1 MVAAPSGTLHHV
13 RRAALNLLPVFAIW
27 AAAAGVL
34 AAATTRVVDWFV
46 MTDELLYERLAF
58 SFARTHS
65 PFPTLRGEHIP
76 AGNDLY
82 PLLLSLVAKH
92 DYVPAFLHR
101 AHILNAVVI
110 ASAAVPAYLL
120 ARDALGSRRAAYAV
134 SALSVLLPWLVLAS
148 FLLTENAAYPA
159 FVWGVYLLQR
169 AVARPSR
176 GADLLALVGLLVAV
190 VARTQFIVL
199 VVTAPLAIL
208 VHEWSVRTAWRRHRW
223 LWSVLGGV
231 ALVFALVA
239 AAGHASSV
247 LGFYS
252 STASGSLSLSQLP
265 RAFVQHLAS
274 VALALGILPF
284 VLGGAWLLARA
295 VRRDAFPVVAVFAV
309 TLLSLEVASFDL
321 RFGGDLPRDR
331 YLFYIAPLLL
341 TGFVG
346 ALLDARAPRWSVAA
360 PLVILL
366 FGFETAP
373 LPIFEKLNV
382 DLPAAILDDYL
393 QRSAHGLHGA
403 RHLLVVCTVLVLAIF
418 YLGRMLVGRR
428 LLAIVLIVVTAAA
441 TTAETVYAFDRLF
454 RVDGTSGRPITLA
467 QGVVFDW
474 VDRTLGTGQDV
485 TIVPYAQVPSD
496 YWATAGWWWDM
507 EFWNRSVTRGA
518 YIHNEYAEIQTTFS
532 KLPLT
537 FDAATGVAS
546 ISPTRYVAQ
555 SGRDSR
561 FRMRGPQVSLTRDV
575 LLIDAGKHWRT
586 DWLTL
591 GIDDDGFTIP
601 GQKATIRVYPYRGQQ
616 RRRLRYLTLYL
627 DSVANPVG
635 ATIRSNDGKWDVDL
649 KPHADQTIQVSV
661 CVPAKGY
668 ADVTLD
674 PRGGGPVWGDFSTK
688 AGTEVGRTRSVWLN
702 RIALADELGKCRA
715 SAA

>member
-1 MVAAPSGTLHHV
+1 M
-13 RRAALNLLPVFAIW
+13 RRATIDLLPVLAVW

-58 SFARTHS
+58 SFAGGS
-65 PFPTLRGEHIP
+65 ILPTLRGEHIP

-82 PLLLSLVAKH
+82 PLLLALVAKH

-101 AHILNAVVI
+101 AHALNAVVI

-120 ARDALGSRRAAYAV
+120 ARDALGSKRAGYAV

-169 AVARPSR
+169 TVARPSR
-176 GADLLALVGLLVAV
+176 GADLLALAGLLVAV
-190 VARTQFIVL
+190 VARTQFFVL
-199 VVTAPLAIL
+199 VVAAPLAIL
-208 VHEWSVRTAWRRHRW
+208 VTEWSLRNAWRRHRT
-223 LWSVLGGV
+223 LWCVLGGLAV
-231 ALVFALVA
+231 VLALLALT
-239 AAGHASSV
+239 GHASSV

-252 STASGSLSLSQLP
+252 STASGSLSLTDLP
-265 RAFVQHLAS
+265 QSFMQHLAT

-295 VRRDAFPVVAVFAV
+295 VRRQAFPVVAVLAV

-346 ALLDARAPRWSVAA
+346 ALLDVRAPRWSLAA
-360 PLVILL
+360 PLLILL
-366 FGFETAP
+366 FGFESAP
-373 LPIFEKLNV
+373 LPIFQKLNV
-382 DLPAAILDDYL
+382 DMPAAILDDYL

-418 YLGRMLVGRR
+418 YLGRLVVGRR
-428 LLAIVLIVVTAAA
+428 LLAIVLIAATAAA

-474 VDRTLGTGQDV
+474 VDRTLGTGRDV
-485 TIVPYAQVPSD
+485 TIVPYAQVPGD

-518 YIHNEYAEIQTTFS
+518 YIDNEYAEIQTTFS
-532 KLPLT
+532 KLPLA
-537 FDAATGVAS
+537 FDPATGVAD

-586 DWLTL
+586 DWLTM
-591 GIDDDGFTIP
+591 GIDDDGFTVP
-601 GQKATIRVYPYRGQQ
+601 GKQGTIRVYPFAGQKAP
-616 RRRLRYLTLYL
+616 RLRYLTLYL
-627 DSVANPVG
+627 EAPGAPMG
-635 ATIRSNDGKWDVDL
+635 ATFHSNDGSWNAGL
-649 KPHADQTIQVSV
+649 KANSTDQIQVSV

-668 ADVTLD
+668 ADVTVD
-674 PRGGGPVWGDFSTK
+674 PRGSGTVWGDLSAK
-688 AGTEVGRTRSVWLN
+688 PNIGIDRVRSIWLN
-702 RIALADELGKCRA
+702 RIALADELGKC
-715 SAA
+715 ST

>member
-1 MVAAPSGTLHHV
+1 V
-13 RRAALNLLPVFAIW
+13 RRSTIDLLPVLALW

-65 PFPTLRGEHIP
+65 PIPTLRGEHIP

-101 AHILNAVVI
+101 AHALNAVLI

-159 FVWGVYLLQR
+159 FIWGVYLVQR
-169 AVARPSR
+169 TVAHPSR
-176 GADLLALVGLLVAV
+176 GADALALLGLLVAV
-190 VARTQFIVL
+190 VARTQFVVL
-199 VVTAPLAIL
+199 VATAPLAIL
-208 VHEWSVRTAWRRHRW
+208 VHEASFRGAWRRHRT
-223 LWSVLGGV
+223 LWCVLGGC
-231 ALVFALVA
+231 ALAFALIA
-239 AAGHASSV
+239 AAGHGSSV

-252 STASGSLSLSQLP
+252 STASGSLSVSHLP
-265 RAFVQHLAS
+265 RSFVQHLAT

-284 VLGGAWLLARA
+284 VLGGAWLLARS
-295 VRRDAFPVVAVFAV
+295 VRREAFPVVAVLAV

-346 ALLDARAPRWSVAA
+346 ALLDARAPRWSLAA
-360 PLVILL
+360 PLLILVA
-366 FGFETAP
+366 GFESAP
-373 LPIFEKLNV
+373 LPVFEKLNV

-393 QRSAHGLHGA
+393 LRSAHGVSGA

-418 YLGRMLVGRR
+418 YLGRLVIGRR
-428 LLAIVLIVVTAAA
+428 LLALLLIVATAAA

-474 VDRTLGTGQDV
+474 VDRTLGTNKDV
-485 TIVPYAQVPSD
+485 TIVPYAQVPGD
-496 YWATAGWWWDM
+496 YWATAGWWWDL

-518 YIHNEYAEIQTTFS
+518 YIDNQYAEIQTTFS
-532 KLPLT
+532 KLPLS
-537 FDAATGVAS
+537 FDPATGVAD
-546 ISPTRYVAQ
+546 ISPTRYIAQ

-561 FRMRGPQVSLTRDV
+561 FRMRGPQVSLTRDI
-575 LLIDAGKHWRT
+575 LLVDAGRHWRS
-586 DWLTL
+586 DWLTFGL
-591 GIDDDGFTIP
+591 DNDGFALP
-601 GQKATIRVYPYRGQQ
+601 DRKATVRIYPYSGQ
-616 RRRLRYLTLYL
+616 RRPTLRYLTLYFQAV
-627 DSVANPVG
+627 STRVG
-635 ATIRSNDGKWDVDL
+635 ATIRSNEGRWDVDL
-649 KPHADQTIQVSV
+649 KPGTAAQTQAAV

-668 ADVTLD
+668 ADVTID
-674 PRGGGPVWGDFSTK
+674 PHGAGPVYGDLSTK
-688 AGTEVGRTRSVWLN
+688 QGIGLTRERGVWVY
-702 RIALADELGKCRA
+702 RIALGDEH
-715 SAA
+715 AACT

>member
-1 MVAAPSGTLHHV
+1 V
-13 RRAALNLLPVFAIW
+13 RRAALNLLPVFAVW

-65 PFPTLRGEHIP
+65 PLPTLRGEHIP

-82 PLLLSLVAKH
+82 PMLLALVAKH

-120 ARDALGSRRAAYAV
+120 ARDALGSRRPAYAV

-169 AVARPSR
+169 TVARPSR
-176 GADLLALVGLLVAV
+176 GADLLALGGVLVAV

-208 VHEWSVRTAWRRHRW
+208 VHEASLRTAWRRHRT
-223 LWSVLGGV
+223 LWCVLGGV
-231 ALVFALVA
+231 ALAFALVA

-252 STASGSLSLSQLP
+252 STASGSLSLANLP
-265 RAFVQHLAS
+265 RAFVQHLAT

-295 VRRDAFPVVAVFAV
+295 VRREAFPVVAVFAV

-321 RFGGDLPRDR
+321 HFGGDLPRDR

-346 ALLDARAPRWSVAA
+346 ALLDERAPRWSLAA

-382 DLPAAILDDYL
+382 DMPAAILDDYL
-393 QRSAHGLHGA
+393 QRSAHGLEGA
-403 RHLLVVCTVLVLAIF
+403 RHLLVVCTALVLAIF
-418 YLGRMLVGRR
+418 YLGRLVVGRR
-428 LLAIVLIVVTAAA
+428 LLAIVLIAVTAAA

-474 VDRTLGTGQDV
+474 VDRTLGTDNDV
-485 TIVPYAQVPSD
+485 TIVPYAQVPGD

-518 YIHNEYAEIQTTFS
+518 YVHNEFAEIQTTFS

-537 FDAATGVAS
+537 FNAATGVAD
-546 ISPTRYVAQ
+546 ISPTRYLAQ

-575 LLIDAGKHWRT
+575 LLIDAGRHWRA
-586 DWLTL
+586 DWLTQ
-591 GIDDDGFTIP
+591 GIDNDGFTFP
-601 GQKATIRVYPYRGQQ
+601 GRRGTIRVYPFAGQ
-616 RRRLRYLTLYL
+616 RTPRLRYLTLYL
-627 DSVANPVG
+627 NAPAAPVG
-635 ATIRSNDGKWDVDL
+635 ATLRSNDGRWDVDL
-649 KPHADQTIQVSV
+649 KAGTDQTIQVSV

-668 ADVTLD
+668 ADVTID
-674 PRGGGPVWGDFSTK
+674 PRGAGPVWGDLSSKPGIGQT
-688 AGTEVGRTRSVWLN
+688 RTRGIWLN
-702 RIALADELGKCRA
+702 RIALADELGTCA
-715 SAA
+715 NAA

>member
-1 MVAAPSGTLHHV
+1 M
-13 RRAALNLLPVFAIW
+13 RRIAIDLLPVFAVW

-58 SFARTHS
+58 SFARTGS
-65 PFPTLRGEHIP
+65 PLPTVRGEHIP

-82 PLLLSLVAKH
+82 PLLLALVAKH

-120 ARDALGSRRAAYAV
+120 ARDALGSKRAAYAV

-159 FVWGVYLLQR
+159 FIWGVYLLQR
-169 AVARPSR
+169 TVARPSR
-176 GADLLALVGLLVAV
+176 GADLLALAGLLVAV
-190 VARTQFIVL
+190 VARTQFFVL
-199 VVTAPLAIL
+199 VVAAPLAIL
-208 VHEWSVRTAWRRHRW
+208 AHEASFRVAWRRHRA
-223 LWSVLGGV
+223 LWSILGAVVL
-231 ALVFALVA
+231 LLALVA
-239 AAGHASSV
+239 AAGRASSV

-252 STASGSLSLSQLP
+252 STASGSLSLSELP
-265 RAFVQHLAS
+265 RSFVQHLAA

-284 VLGGAWLLARA
+284 VLGGAWILARS
-295 VRRDAFPVVAVFAV
+295 VKREAFPVVAVLAV
-309 TLLSLEVASFDL
+309 TLLALEVASFDL

-331 YLFYIAPLLL
+331 YLFYVAPLLL

-346 ALLDARAPRWSVAA
+346 ALLDARAPRWSLAA
-360 PLVILL
+360 PLLVLL
-366 FGFETAP
+366 VGFETAP
-373 LPIFEKLNV
+373 LPVFQKLNV
-382 DLPAAILDDYL
+382 DLPVAILDDYL
-393 QRSAHGLHGA
+393 LRSAHGLHGA

-418 YLGRMLVGRR
+418 YLGRLVVGRR
-428 LLAIVLIVVTAAA
+428 LLAIVLVAATAAA

-454 RVDGTSGRPITLA
+454 RVDGTSGRPITLP
-467 QGVVFDW
+467 QGIVFDW
-474 VDRTLGTGQDV
+474 VDRTLGTGNDV
-485 TIVPYAQVPSD
+485 TIVPYAQVPGD
-496 YWATAGWWWDM
+496 YWATAGWWWDL

-518 YIHNEYAEIQTTFS
+518 YIDNEYAEIQTTFS
-532 KLPLT
+532 KLPLA
-537 FDAATGVAS
+537 FDPATGVAN

-575 LLIDAGKHWRT
+575 LLIDAGRHWRT

-591 GIDDDGFTIP
+591 GIDDDGFTTP
-601 GQKATIRVYPYRGQQ
+601 GRQGTIRVYPFAGQT
-616 RRRLRYLTLYL
+616 RPRLRRLTLYL
-627 DSVANPVG
+627 EAPAAPVG
-635 ATIRSNDGKWDVDL
+635 ATFSSNDGRWDVGL
-649 KPHADQTIQVSV
+649 KTGAEQTMQVSV
-661 CVPAKGY
+661 CVPANGY
-668 ADVTLD
+668 ADVTID

-688 AGTEVGRTRSVWLN
+688 AGTETGRTAGIWLY
-702 RIALADELGKCRA
+702 RIALQDEPGRCA
-715 SAA
+715 SGA